1 MYALMGENFLK
12 WDSSKQKWHDFWA
25 ELWANNDTKW
35 DQNGP
40 HSEIL
45 ECFDELKS
53 LGLVAEDSLHYE
65 PGCGRA
71 YVGAMLAS
79 QGYQSIS
86 EDLNSIA
93 VDEAKKL
100 HQDIKGLTIRQAD
113 FFNKKE
119 SEVYDFY
126 WDRAM
131 MSALHPDLWPEYV
144 AKLSSMIKAG
154 GFYVGVLFESFNE
167 EVKGPPYAMSFEK
180 MWEMFGDDFTLFS
193 AKTVKCAAEPI
204 FVENE
209 LVVILRKK
217 RV

>member
-1 MYALMGENFLK
+1 MDDGNFKRSIYSCFGARGLDKLNIRIGTENHFIILKFLHETHTFIFDIKVIFDIVLHYVCTYGENFLK

-113 FFNKKE
+113 FFNKRIR
-119 SEVYDFY
+119 SIRLLLGSCDDVCFTS
-126 WDRAM
+126 R
-131 MSALHPDLWPEYV
+131 SL
-144 AKLSSMIKAG
+144 AG
-154 GFYVGVLFESFNE
+154 I
-167 EVKGPPYAMSFEK
+167 
-180 MWEMFGDDFTLFS
+180 
-193 AKTVKCAAEPI
+193 CC
-204 FVENE
+204 
-209 LVVILRKK
+209 
-217 RV
+217 